1 VSRRSLAGLIA
12 MAAAFATVGAAPAGA
27 AGPELQVD
35 VDRTHVRTDLG
46 TTVSVRTV
54 TRNAGDLAAAD
65 TILHL
70 NILSLERGTYV
81 DPEDWSSDRTRYVG
95 SVAPGGSV
103 DTTWRVQAVTSGR
116 FALYVTAVQA
126 GELTTGPV
134 TGPGR
139 PGAGVGRRAPPPE
152 AGLAVPLRMRR
163 AGAAAPGAPSDRTG
177 PGRDA
182 AGPASRTAGTA

>member
-1 VSRRSLAGLIA
+1 MEGAVSRRSLAGLIA
-12 MAAAFATVGAAPAGA
+12 MAAAFATVGAAQAGA
-27 AGPELQVD
+27 AGPQLQVD

-126 GELTTGPV
+126 GKLTTGPV
-134 TGPGR
+134 TGP
-139 PGAGVGRRAPPPE
+139 AVEIDVAGRRTLDPDGVLPLAVGIP
-152 AGLAVPLRMRR
+152 AGLALVSAAVRRRRRR
-163 AGAAAPGAPSDRTG
+163 A
-177 PGRDA
+177 
-182 AGPASRTAGTA
+182 

>member
-1 VSRRSLAGLIA
+1 VSRRSLAGLMA
-12 MAAAFATVGAAPAGA
+12 MAAAFATAGVGTAGA
-27 AGPELQVD
+27 AGPELQVE
-35 VDRTHVRTDLG
+35 VDRTLVRTDLG

-95 SVAPGGSV
+95 SVAAGGSV

-116 FALYVTAVQA
+116 FALYVTAVQSGKLA
-126 GELTTGPV
+126 AGPV
-134 TGPGR
+134 NGP
-139 PGAGVGRRAPPPE
+139 AVEIDVAGRRTLDPDGVLPLAVAIP
-152 AGLAVPLRMRR
+152 AGLALVSTAVRRRRR
-163 AGAAAPGAPSDRTG
+163 A
-177 PGRDA
+177 
-182 AGPASRTAGTA
+182 